1 MIEFKNVSLV
11 LAERVIFSQLNV
23 TFSAQ
28 GISFLVGA
36 NGAGKT
42 QLLRL
47 IHGFKQ
53 PDSGQIIAPTV
64 REQAFLSQSPILL
77 SRTVAENLAFIRGC
91 PVCPSDYFDA
101 HFDEVV
107 QYFDLQSY
115 LNQQA
120 LTLSGGQQKRLAIA
134 RLFLQQANYYLIDEP
149 SANVDYQTNL
159 HIEAAI
165 ERLAN
170 ANKKVVL
177 SSHDILQIQRLFKP
191 QRDEILVLYEGQLQ
205 YRSSVFDFEEMKPFV

>member
-1 MIEFKNVSLV
+1 MIRLSDVSLT
-11 LAERVIFSQLNV
+11 LAGRVIFSQFN
-23 TFSAQ
+23 TAFSTQ

-47 IHGFKQ
+47 IHGLSQ
-53 PDSGQIIAPTV
+53 PDSGQITAPEV
-64 REQAFLSQSPILL
+64 GEQAFLSQSPILL
-77 SRTVAENLAFIRGC
+77 SRSVAENLTFIRGC
-91 PVCPSDYFDA
+91 PVCPSGYFDA
-101 HFDEVV
+101 HFDEVL
-107 QYFDLQSY
+107 QYFDLQPY
-115 LNQQA
+115 LNRQA
-120 LTLSGGQQKRLAIA
+120 MTLSGGQKKRLAIA

-159 HIEAAI
+159 QMEAAI

-170 ANKKVVL
+170 SNKKVLL

-191 QRDEILVLYEGQLQ
+191 QRDEIVVLYEGQLQ
-205 YRSSVFDFEEMKPFV
+205 YCSSVFDFAAIKPFI